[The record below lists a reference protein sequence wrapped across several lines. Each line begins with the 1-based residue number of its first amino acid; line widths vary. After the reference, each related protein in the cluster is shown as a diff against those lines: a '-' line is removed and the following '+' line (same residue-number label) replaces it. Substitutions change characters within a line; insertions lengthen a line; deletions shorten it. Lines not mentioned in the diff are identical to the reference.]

1 MIVKQCE
8 WISKDAKEAMLII
21 SDGKMQCAA
30 FSHPCYRSAGDVL
43 LEPLLAVSIKNI
55 AKMRSDSQP
64 YIRCLR
70 DSLAHEFLAEVTNLE
85 KSLVVAGTFIV
96 ELDDPLPGDISLGDM
111 ISFSCGRIDVIS

>member
-8 WISKDAKEAMLII
+8 WISKDAKETMLTI
-21 SDGKMQCAA
+21 SDGKMQCSA
-30 FSHPCYRSAGDVL
+30 FSHPCYRSVGDVL

-55 AKMRSDSQP
+55 AKMKSGSQP
-64 YIRCLR
+64 YMRCLE
-70 DSLAHEFLAEVTNLE
+70 DGLAHEFLAKVINLE
-85 KSLVVAGTFIV
+85 KSLVVVGTFII